1 MINKVVRSSDLGKIR
16 LVLLVRCS
24 LDLGLGRVQAQ
35 LLLGGDDGVV
45 DPGVVEGR
53 VDLGLR
59 TPGFGQIRLIL
70 LVRCSLGLGLGRV
83 QAQLLLGGEDGVVGP
98 GVVEARI
105 DLEL

>member
-1 MINKVVRSSDLGKIR
+1 MWHAAQKVHLVLLVRCSLDLGLVRVQAQLLLGGDYGVVDPGVVEGRVHLELRALEFGQIC

-53 VDLGLR
+53 VDL
-59 TPGFGQIRLIL
+59 
-70 LVRCSLGLGLGRV
+70 
-83 QAQLLLGGEDGVVGP
+83 
-98 GVVEARI
+98 
-105 DLEL
+105 EL